1 VNQRDDD
8 DERRRRRG
16 RRRRQVETYAFVC
29 EWEARE
35 RDREAYPHPIS
46 QHTHDL
52 LMDIGLLKFYQEV
65 NPLGGTLHCYS
76 S

>member
-1 VNQRDDD
+1 M
-8 DERRRRRG
+8 
-16 RRRRQVETYAFVC
+16 YAFVH

-52 LMDIGLLKFYQEV
+52 LMDIGLLKFYQEGRSIKGKFA
-65 NPLGGTLHCYS
+65 LLQQFIYH
-76 S
+76 